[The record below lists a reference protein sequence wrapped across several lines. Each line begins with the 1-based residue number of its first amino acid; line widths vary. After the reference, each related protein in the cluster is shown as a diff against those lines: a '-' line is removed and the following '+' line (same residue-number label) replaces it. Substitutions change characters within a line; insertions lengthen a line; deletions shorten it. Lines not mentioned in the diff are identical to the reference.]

1 MHFFEAF
8 SNQSMMQLIANR
20 NRGDEMK
27 NTRPA
32 ELRATDIKSATTGF
46 AGPILNTSSNEFSF
60 MILQN
65 SDTMK
70 LTYPSFKEAKKAR
83 QTILGNQNI
92 HEVNKA
98 ALFNAIVK
106 AVHGE

>member
-1 MHFFEAF
+1 
-8 SNQSMMQLIANR
+8 
-20 NRGDEMK
+20 MK
-27 NTRPA
+27 NTRPVKRRETA
-32 ELRATDIKSATTGF
+32 LKSSTTGF

-60 MILQN
+60 MLLQN
-65 SDTMK
+65 SDTVK
-70 LTYPSFKEAKKAR
+70 LTYPTLKEARKAR
-83 QTILGNQNI
+83 QTILGNPNI